1 MYESRTRRTTD
12 QDSVFEIVEVAY
24 DRRSRVRFG
33 TVSPMLVDLF
43 RAQIRGCIGADF
55 LILEISAVEGGGG
68 VLNGTAAVSRGIVT
82 GGYIWKT
89 WSKLEQTTNQL
100 RSRLPSSKLGKSRSS
115 RILSSAFGEMIP
127 WGSSTMKHKLNFFEL
142 DRR

>member
-43 RAQIRGCIGADF
+43 CAQIRGCIGADF
-55 LILEISAVEGGGG
+55 LISNFGDVCCGGGG
-68 VLNGTAAVSRGIVT
+68 G
-82 GGYIWKT
+82 
-89 WSKLEQTTNQL
+89 LEWHC
-100 RSRLPSSKLGKSRSS
+100 RSLKG
-115 RILSSAFGEMIP
+115 
-127 WGSSTMKHKLNFFEL
+127 HC
-142 DRR
+142 DRRLYMEDVEQARANHQPTPKPPPELEVGQEPKQSNSLVRVW